1 MTTSSHCNTGRTYYP
16 VSISRREHFPSCCSE
31 NHNTYAENRKIR
43 SLKFDTGGTEKKL
56 TMGAQLQIIPH
67 KKAPKHF

>member
-31 NHNTYAENRKIR
+31 NHNTYAENRKIPP
-43 SLKFDTGGTEKKL
+43 FEK
-56 TMGAQLQIIPH
+56 IWYWRH
-67 KKAPKHF
+67 RKKIDHGCTTTNHPT